1 MFVGILRLSS
11 LLYEYLQTW
20 MLEKKPCVVGHCTNT
35 YEAQQTY
42 ENAFFNNPL
51 PLYQALWILS
61 VITKVFTKDASEL
74 AVMKWAGI
82 YSDIWL
88 KEEIHGQVLI

>member
-1 MFVGILRLSS
+1 MF
-11 LLYEYLQTW
+11 YEYLQTW
-20 MLEKKPCVVGHCTNT
+20 QLKKMCLGCCKST
-35 YEAQQTY
+35 YVAQQTS
-42 ENAFFNNPL
+42 ESAFFNNPL
-51 PLYQALWILS
+51 PLSQALWILS

-88 KEEIHGQVLI
+88 K